1 MLKSVLFIGYFSL
14 TQLVYAQEYFT
25 SDFSF
30 YQIETNPASI
40 TSPKL
45 ENVIR
50 SNFKVANHYSSQ
62 NISGSTM
69 LSNSFIGLGASLSN
83 TNVNGNKHQKAGITV
98 GYRNVLFSHVKIRG
112 GIHYKL
118 LNNTSTKGIYNL
130 YSFVKHNDKIETNV
144 LHNANYS
151 ISFTDMGDR
160 FYVSAGKLN
169 STLLNTSQGL
179 FKKYRFI
186 SAGYLFSPWNSAR
199 RLQFSYS
206 LIQTKSILGT
216 PLNHNLSLAH
226 QVNITRRLTL
236 IASSQVG
243 YWNNSIYRLKPA
255 LSFYTS
261 ANKNKSIVL
270 LKLGADIGINKFNQS
285 LEYPPTLETTIQLK
299 L

>member
-1 MLKSVLFIGYFSL
+1 MLKSLLFIGYFSL

-30 YQIETNPASI
+30 YQIETNPSSI

-50 SNFKVANHYSSQ
+50 SDFKIANHYSSQ
-62 NISGSTM
+62 NISVSTK
-69 LSNSFIGLGASLSN
+69 LSNSFIGLGASLGN

-98 GYRNVLFSHVKIRG
+98 GYRNVLFSHIKIRG
-112 GIHYKL
+112 GIHYKII
-118 LNNTSTKGIYNL
+118 NNTSTKGIYNL

-169 STLLNTSQGL
+169 SSLLNTDQGL

-199 RLQFSYS
+199 RLKFSCS
-206 LIQTKSILGT
+206 LIQTKSTLGT
-216 PLNHNLSLAH
+216 QLNHNLSIAH

-236 IASSQVG
+236 IASSQFG
-243 YWNNSIYRLKPA
+243 YWNNSIYRLKPTF
-255 LSFYTS
+255 SFYRMT
-261 ANKNKSIVL
+261 NKKKSIAL
-270 LKLGADIGINKFNQS
+270 LKLGVDLGINKFNQS